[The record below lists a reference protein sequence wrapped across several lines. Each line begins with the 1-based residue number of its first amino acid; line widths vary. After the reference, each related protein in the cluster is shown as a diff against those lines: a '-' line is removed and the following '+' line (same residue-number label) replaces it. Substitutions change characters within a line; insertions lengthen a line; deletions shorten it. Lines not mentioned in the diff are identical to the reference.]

1 MGNAMGGGVEL
12 GDASS
17 ESIGEDIESST
28 EALEQQL
35 ASSLKPSGARRPQEE
50 HASQEVLSASE
61 LEAKRYLS
69 PYPARGVIFVACE
82 WI

>member
-61 LEAKRYLS
+61 LEAKRYLFALPRPWS
-69 PYPARGVIFVACE
+69 LFCGL
-82 WI
+82 